1 MITSERQL
9 IEDLTLSLFHF
20 LEEDKGFNF
29 GTIIK
34 RDSKKHIGM
43 FEVILYRRSH
53 LGVRIHL
60 DFFEML
66 AYITLVPLIN
76 GTYPDVP
83 FGSRTSWGF
92 AEYLQKKLGITDPM
106 WEEIRALNTQPNRE
120 VPYFQAIL
128 ALYRDF
134 VLKYIDV
141 VNSADMAD

>member
-34 RDSKKHIGM
+34 RDSKKHIGL
-43 FEVILYRRSH
+43 FISIVYRRSD
-53 LGVRIHL
+53 LGIEIYL
-60 DFFEML
+60 DFFDMTVGV
-66 AYITLVPLIN
+66 TLLPLIN

-83 FGSRTSWGF
+83 FDSRKNWAFG
-92 AEYLQKKLGITDPM
+92 EYVQKKLGITDPM
-106 WEEIRALNTQPNRE
+106 REEIRVVNAQPNRE
-120 VPYFQAIL
+120 VPYFQAVL
-128 ALYRDF
+128 PLYRDF

-141 VNSADMAD
+141 VNSSDMAR